1 MPPVRVVLAVGAV
14 SLMLTSSAS
23 EAGTVGA
30 RSASRTVHPNRVVVG
45 APFVVREPFISREL
59 SVFPRPVDPWRFWPP
74 GTVATRHGVSPFGS
88 SLVFPGTIGSGV
100 VVATTPSYV
109 YDQAP
114 VVTGGTASVPT
125 VVEYPTGWY
134 QLRGDGV
141 TAPYV
146 WVWIPKPPPAPS
158 QPPAVIPPVPPPP
171 VGSLTPEGGSDQSP
185 RRKGLFRWIDE
196 EGIAHWTDQRE
207 SIPQR
212 YRAQAESR

>member
-1 MPPVRVVLAVGAV
+1 MPPVRMLFGVGVV
-14 SLMLTSSAS
+14 SLMLASSAS
-23 EAGTVGA
+23 EAGTVA
-30 RSASRTVHPNRVVVG
+30 VRSSPRAVAHSNRVMAG
-45 APFVVREPFISREL
+45 APVLAREPSA
-59 SVFPRPVDPWRFWPP
+59 FPQPVDPWKFWPP
-74 GTVATRHGVSPFGS
+74 RTFSPRHGASPFDS
-88 SLVFPGTIGSGV
+88 SLVFPETGVGSGV
-100 VVATTPSYV
+100 VVAAAAPSYM

-114 VVTGGTASVPT
+114 VVTGGGAPVPS

-141 TAPYV
+141 TTSYV

-171 VGSLTPEGGSDQSP
+171 IGSLTPETGSDRSP
-185 RRKGLFRWIDE
+185 RRKGLFRWVDE

-207 SIPQR
+207 SIPPR